1 MTELGTGQVSGAGA
15 RLREAFDLDRN
26 NRLMALANMLWGAGT
41 GVYLPIWP
49 LHLERLGAEP
59 AIVGLLLGM
68 SSALSI
74 LVSIPAAS
82 MATRL
87 GWKRTLVV
95 GWGLGPVGTLLYAM
109 ADRWQGVIP
118 GIICMALV
126 SLCGPA
132 YLAYIGGAAGGR
144 NLPRVFGVMG
154 ASITVGT
161 VLTSPIGGVVADGF
175 GMRWVLVLST
185 VFYTASFMCVWWLD
199 DLDDGERSGPAGSDA
214 SVPEVSGEGL
224 PVAVIGAQ
232 TGYLALLRERT
243 LWRPVVGL
251 LAMIAAAQVGV
262 VLAPAWLADAHGYTR
277 SHIGVLGSLDA
288 LGAIT
293 LNMVLGHVASRR
305 GTTMALVL
313 GAGLTVLGHVALL
326 EASWW
331 PVGAMAYLLRS
342 GAGTFHWIGT
352 GAVGAILRG
361 LPGSSN
367 GRTERGFALYY
378 MAEGAVLAISTM
390 LAGLIYGWWS
400 PGPFIVSMASLSLLV
415 AIALVARSGWW
426 TGRYPSG
433 RERPSEMARIG
444 DIR

>member
-1 MTELGTGQVSGAGA
+1 MTLLGTGPVSGVGA
-15 RLREAFDLDRN
+15 QLREAFDLDRN

-59 AIVGLLLGM
+59 AIVGMLLGM
-68 SSALSI
+68 SSALGI

-82 MATRL
+82 MATRV

-95 GWGLGPVGTLLYAM
+95 GWGFGPVGTLLCAM
-109 ADRWQGVIP
+109 ADRWEGVIP

-161 VLTSPIGGVVADGF
+161 VMTSPIGGVVADGY
-175 GMRWVLVLST
+175 GMRWVLLLST

-199 DLDDGERSGPAGSDA
+199 DLDHRESARPVGSHPL
-214 SVPEVSGEGL
+214 VPEVPPEGL
-224 PVAVIGAQ
+224 LIAMNRAWM
-232 TGYLALLRERT
+232 GYMALLRERT
-243 LWRPVVGL
+243 LWRPVAGL

-277 SHIGVLGSLDA
+277 SHIGVLGSLEA

-293 LNMVLGHVASRR
+293 LNVVLGQVASRR

-313 GAGLTVLGHVALL
+313 GAGLTMLGHIALL

-331 PVGAMAYLLRS
+331 PIGAMAYLLRG

-378 MAEGAVLAISTM
+378 MAEGAVLATSTM
-390 LAGLIYGWWS
+390 LAGLLYGWWS
-400 PGPFIVSMASLSLLV
+400 PGPFIVSLAGFSLLV
-415 AIALVARSGWW
+415 SIAMVLRTGWW
-426 TGRYPSG
+426 TGRYPFG
-433 RERPSEMARIG
+433 RERPSGMARIG
-444 DIR
+444 DTI

>member
-1 MTELGTGQVSGAGA
+1 MLRGAGGA
-15 RLREAFDLDRN
+15 QSPAALRELCLQYGIAPPGEGQSHFFGDFGRFRLKWERHGEFDDYTVYRN
-26 NRLMALANMLWGAGT
+26 LIRADD
-41 GVYLPIWP
+41 PF
-49 LHLERLGAEP
+49 AEP
-59 AIVGLLLGM
+59 AIDALPSGWLGQIEGLLV
-68 SSALSI
+68 SAVHI
-74 LVSIPAAS
+74 
-82 MATRL
+82 
-87 GWKRTLVV
+87 
-95 GWGLGPVGTLLYAM
+95 
-109 ADRWQGVIP
+109 
-118 GIICMALV
+118 ALV
-126 SLCGPA
+126 PDGPSWA
-132 YLAYIGGAAGGR
+132 HRDRIAAA
-144 NLPRVFGVMG
+144 LG
-154 ASITVGT
+154 AS
-161 VLTSPIGGVVADGF
+161 
-175 GMRWVLVLST
+175 
-185 VFYTASFMCVWWLD
+185 
-199 DLDDGERSGPAGSDA
+199 DL
-214 SVPEVSGEGL
+214 
-224 PVAVIGAQ
+224 IGAQ
-232 TGYLALLRERT
+232 ITDGS
-243 LWRPVVGL
+243 
-251 LAMIAAAQVGV
+251 AAVYTD
-262 VLAPAWLADAHGYTR
+262 LHLDAHGYTR

-293 LNMVLGHVASRR
+293 LNMVLGQVASRR